1 MSRKLPDWCCHGSC
15 DQGRFCPRFRPVNP
29 RFPRSLAEAFTDSRA
44 HSVEH
49 YKASLWERIAR
60 RLGLWGRL

>member
-1 MSRKLPDWCCHGSC
+1 MSRKLPDFCCHGDC
-15 DQGRFCPRFRPVNP
+15 GQGRFCPREKPAVI
-29 RFPRSLAEAFTDSRA
+29 RFPRSLAEAFTDCRA
-44 HSVEH
+44 DSVEH